1 MFLLVGTELEEGL
14 PPVVLVVVEGA
25 VVQESKGLAV
35 HQWTALQRPLSARN
49 TATVSAVRIRLA
61 ELLAVQ
67 ASELVGPAVDPM
79 TRAPAAARLTALMR
93 RQCAVNMDTA
103 SVPLTRLEALPVDL
117 GLVDNSIRQGLRRRE
132 EQEDT
137 AKEEEG
143 HSLAT
148 RIRPGVNLE
157 VLDSTRV
164 PDSTRDQVQD
174 SVGVQTQ
181 ALARV
186 QGQTTTK
193 AQVGRTT
200 TTMATQLLP
209 RPVLMRS

>member
-1 MFLLVGTELEEGL
+1 MFRRVGTELG
-14 PPVVLVVVEGA
+14 PTPAVAWLVVGEEA
-25 VVQESKGLAV
+25 VAQESRGLAV
-35 HQWTALQRPLSARN
+35 HQWTALQRPPSARN

-103 SVPLTRLEALPVDL
+103 SVPPTRLEALPVDL

-143 HSLAT
+143 H

-209 RPVLMRS
+209 RPVLMQS